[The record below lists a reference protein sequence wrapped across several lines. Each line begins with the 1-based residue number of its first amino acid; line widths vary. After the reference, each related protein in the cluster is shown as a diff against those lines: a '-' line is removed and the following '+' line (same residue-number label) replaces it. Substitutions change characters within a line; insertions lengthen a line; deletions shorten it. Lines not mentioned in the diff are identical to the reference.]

1 MSRAVALCCTL
12 RWRPL
17 RRLVA
22 GVDLPARSAIL
33 PFHRTVRT
41 ADPAGPSLGPGRGIP
56 VEVVRP
62 GPEARARLEFYAAVD
77 GYAPIPSMLEDREQV
92 DLYAPAEPV
101 LGRPDWSLECWRA
114 AHGDIALA
122 AAPEVMDYMGE
133 PPAAVAARL
142 PGIHRRAQA
151 RLRALPGADRR
162 AGVEVIERTRP
173 YGNFYTVEEYA
184 LRHPLA
190 GGGRSQTVRRAVFH
204 GFDAAIVL
212 PWDPRRGRVLLLE
225 QFRIAPFARGDA
237 DPWSLEPVAGLID
250 PGESAEDAARR
261 EAREEAGI
269 EICELIR
276 VGAAYPSPGNSTEF
290 HHHFVAACD
299 LPDGAA
305 GSGGLAEEGE
315 DIVARLMPEE
325 TLFAEAGAG
334 RLRNAPLTLLALWL
348 EGRAPALRARLARDG
363 AAS

>member
-1 MSRAVALCCTL
+1 M
-12 RWRPL
+12 
-17 RRLVA
+17 
-22 GVDLPARSAIL
+22 
-33 PFHRTVRT
+33 
-41 ADPAGPSLGPGRGIP
+41 
-56 VEVVRP
+56 
-62 GPEARARLEFYAAVD
+62 
-77 GYAPIPSMLEDREQV
+77 
-92 DLYAPAEPV
+92 
-101 LGRPDWSLECWRA
+101 
-114 AHGDIALA
+114 
-122 AAPEVMDYMGE
+122 
-133 PPAAVAARL
+133 
-142 PGIHRRAQA
+142 
-151 RLRALPGADRR
+151 RALPGADRR